1 MKYNV
6 AVRELCEFVA
16 KRGDLD
22 LRFTPAPSA
31 QEGMA
36 GHQTVTLRRGAR
48 YLTEITLAGEFGPL
62 QVRGRADG
70 YDPGQN
76 QIDEIKTY
84 RGRLERMP
92 ENHRHLH
99 WAQARIYGWLLCK
112 TMELT
117 SLTVA
122 LVYYHVTTG
131 RETILREEHTATSLK
146 AFFDE
151 CCGTFLA
158 WAEQEIAHQTTR
170 KAALTTL
177 AFPHADFRPGQRDLA
192 ETVYKAAHTG
202 RALLAQAPTGIG
214 KTMGTLFPLLKA
226 VATDK
231 LDRVF
236 CLAAK
241 TSGRAL
247 IQESLTKL
255 RRSAPDLPLRSLE
268 MVARDKTCE
277 HPDKSCHG
285 ESCPLAKGFYDRLPA
300 ARAAALTRL
309 HMDQATIRHVAL
321 DHQICP
327 YYLSQEMARWA
338 DVVSGD
344 YNYYFD
350 SNALLFSLTQMRDWR
365 VGVLTDEAHNLIERA
380 RAMYTGEMAQS
391 TLKALGKNPPAPL
404 KKSLKKLA
412 HAWTDIVATQ
422 TVPYLVYT
430 RLPDRLVMA
439 LMSVVA
445 DFSEVL
451 AEEPDSLSPDLLNFY
466 FDAVHLTRLA
476 ETFGPH
482 SWFEVTLSGEG
493 RYADSVLRIRNIVP
507 APHLQPRFETAQ
519 TAVLFSATL
528 NPFGFYIDTLGMPA
542 TTAQSDI
549 SSPFHPDQLNVQ
561 VVTDVSTR
569 FNDRGASIAPIAD
582 LIARQF
588 ADAPGNYLAF
598 FSSFDY
604 LQQVEQA
611 LRQRHPH
618 LTLWPQQ
625 RQMSEPA
632 RNEFLARFTESSA
645 GVGLAVL
652 GGAFAEGIDLPGSRL
667 IGAFV
672 ATLGLP
678 QVNPVNEEMRQR
690 MDDIFGTGYDYTYL
704 YPGLQKV
711 VQAAGRVIRTLEDR
725 GTLYLIDDRFAQP
738 RVRQLLP
745 DWWQLQYMA
754 CRTSRPIIPD
764 QASPPT
770 SR

>member
-1 MKYNV
+1 MKYSV

-31 QEGMA
+31 QEGIA
-36 GHQTVTLRRGAR
+36 GHQTVTLRRGAK
-48 YLTEITLAGEFGPL
+48 YLTEITLAGEYGPL

-70 YDPGQN
+70 YDPTLN
-76 QIDEIKTY
+76 QLEEIKTH

-99 WAQARIYGWLLCK
+99 WAQARIYGWLMC
-112 TMELT
+112 ELLELQT
-117 SLTVA
+117 LTVA
-122 LVYYHVTTG
+122 LVYYNLSTG
-131 RETILREEHTATSLK
+131 RETVLTEAHTAESLK
-146 AFFDE
+146 VFFDE

-158 WAEQEIAHQTTR
+158 WAEQEMAHLQAR
-170 KAALTTL
+170 QQALTAL
-177 AFPHADFRPGQRDLA
+177 EFPHPDFRPGQRDLA
-192 ETVYKAAHTG
+192 ETVYKAAFTG

-226 VATDK
+226 MAGGK
-231 LDRVF
+231 LDRAF

-247 IQESLTKL
+247 IQESLLKL
-255 RRSAPDLPLRSLE
+255 RRSAPGLPLRSLE

-285 ESCPLAKGFYDRLPA
+285 DSCPLAKGFYDRLPA
-300 ARAAALTRL
+300 ARAAALTRP
-309 HMDQATIRHVAL
+309 HMDQFTLRDVAL
-321 DHQICP
+321 AHQVCP

-350 SNALLFSLTQMRDWR
+350 SYALLFSLTQARDWR

-380 RAMYTGEMAQS
+380 RAMYTGELAQS
-391 TLKALGKNPPAPL
+391 TLKALSKNPPAPL
-404 KKSLKKLA
+404 KKSLRKLTR
-412 HAWTDIVATQ
+412 AWNDIVGVQ
-422 TVPYLVYT
+422 SVPYLVYAG
-430 RLPDRLVMA
+430 LPDRLVMA
-439 LMSVVA
+439 LATLVA

-451 AEEPDSLSPDLLNFY
+451 AEDPDGLDADMLNFY
-466 FDAVHLTRLA
+466 FDAVHFARLA
-476 ETFGPH
+476 ESYGPH
-482 SWFEVTLSGEG
+482 SWFEVVRSGEG
-493 RYADSVLRIRNIVP
+493 RYADSALRLRNIVP
-507 APHLQPRFETAQ
+507 APHLQPRFQAAQ

-528 NPFGFYIDTLGMPA
+528 NPFGFYADTLGMPQD
-542 TTAQSDI
+542 TAQTDI
-549 SSPFHPDQLNVQ
+549 ISPFHTDQLTVN

-569 FNDRGASIAPIAD
+569 FNDRRASIAPIAD
-582 LIARQF
+582 LIAHQF
-588 ADAPGNYLAF
+588 AAQPGNYLAF

-604 LQQVEQA
+604 LQQVEEA
-611 LRQRHPH
+611 LRQRHPQ

-625 RQMSEPA
+625 RQMSETA
-632 RNEFLARFTESSA
+632 RTEFLGRFTETSS

-652 GGAFAEGIDLPGSRL
+652 GGAFAEGIDLPGNRL

-678 QVNPVNEEMRQR
+678 QVNPINEEMRQR
-690 MDDIFGTGYDYTYL
+690 LDEIFGTGYDYTYL
-704 YPGLQKV
+704 FPGLQKV

-725 GTLYLIDDRFAQP
+725 GTLYLIDDRFGQA

-745 DWWQLQYMA
+745 DWWTIRHIASRDTLTRPRQID
-754 CRTSRPIIPD
+754 RT
-764 QASPPT
+764 
-770 SR
+770 